1 MQGLH
6 ALREREKKAG
16 AASFFPHALS
26 VSASTSP
33 EFPSLAQRRRAE
45 LCLCVH
51 KQGMQIFLVTVAVF
65 VFFFFSSFFL
75 AIWHI
80 LSEISVEPLL
90 LVIPLQICID
100 QRKKKIVYRSWPERQ
115 S

>member
-6 ALREREKKAG
+6 VLREREKKAG

-51 KQGMQIFLVTVAVF
+51 KQGMQIFLVTVAG
-65 VFFFFSSFFL
+65 FFFLPSFFKPFGIFRL
-75 AIWHI
+75 KSQ
-80 LSEISVEPLL
+80 LSLCCWL
-90 LVIPLQICID
+90 FHCRFAQT
-100 QRKKKIVYRSWPERQ
+100 KGKKISL
-115 S
+115 